1 MNKFDLGILLI
12 ILIFM
17 LLGYYRG
24 LVKSILSVAQY
35 FVVIILSLF
44 LAPVVS
50 EILIDNFNLDL
61 IIIEWIENNENL
73 FLDTLSIIN
82 EEILQGIVGRII
94 NVIAIIILFIV
105 LKIVCALIIVVLN
118 KVADLPILSTA
129 NKLGGL
135 ILGAVNGILI
145 VYLLIL

>member
-1 MNKFDLGILLI
+1 
-12 ILIFM
+12 M

-82 EEILQGIVGRII
+82 EEICCTAARPGYGIFLCSLRRRKGHSGGCRTGS
-94 NVIAIIILFIV
+94 AP
-105 LKIVCALIIVVLN
+105 CSHAL
-118 KVADLPILSTA
+118 
-129 NKLGGL
+129 
-135 ILGAVNGILI
+135 
-145 VYLLIL
+145 